1 MTDKEPIHIYDLSEE
16 EKEILIW
23 YRVQEDNVKDYLRE
37 EFEKETTK

>member
-1 MTDKEPIHIYDLSEE
+1 MTDNLPLHIFDLSNE

-37 EFEKETTK
+37 EFEKET